1 MKIEDIKTRP
11 FFCSQSSMKLALN
24 CVRAWFFKIR
34 WGLQLRGV
42 EIKESADLGQI
53 YHKFQQFGPGQ
64 EQKVKAWVTKRQMA
78 LSLRIDKGEDLD
90 GQMARLVSSLTVSY
104 NKAEVMARIFRDK
117 YPQPSYLK
125 TIGVEIKH
133 KMDMKFLGGITI
145 PLEGTIDKLLL
156 DIRNDNVWV
165 RDHKSTG
172 RALASLFLGIQW
184 SIQGRLYR
192 ILALDYM
199 VKKDWVGQDQK
210 WALAHVKGFI
220 LDGILKPGIKLCGK
234 DEKNSKAW
242 NCSLEDAYLRR
253 VKEWY
258 AVKEEENPGSTI
270 KSQSIMFN
278 EPLFPDELRR
288 DLTRLYN
295 ISLKGKDPKAYS
307 RDETRF
313 HCFLYEK
320 PCIYESLCSAPMS
333 RWPELLD
340 TKFKIK
346 EVEKNEN
353 TKTDG

>member
-24 CVRAWFFKIR
+24 CIRAWFFKIR

-53 YHKFQQFGPGQ
+53 YHKFQEFGPGQ

-78 LSLRIDKGEDLD
+78 LSLQIDKGEDLD

-104 NKAEVMARIFRDK
+104 NKAGVMARIFWDK

-133 KMDMKFLGGITI
+133 KMDMKFPGITI

-156 DIRNDNVWV
+156 DTRNGNVWV

-184 SIQGRLYR
+184 SIQARLYR
-192 ILALDYM
+192 ILAEDYCKYKKSDIDGKE
-199 VKKDWVGQDQK
+199 VKWEV
-210 WALAHVKGFI
+210 AGFI

-234 DEKNSKAW
+234 DNRNAVAW
-242 NCSLEDAYLRR
+242 NCSIEDAYLRR

-278 EPLFPDELRR
+278 EPLFPDELKR

-295 ISLKGKDPKAYS
+295 ISIKGKDPKAYS
-307 RDETRF
+307 RDGTRF
-313 HCFLYEK
+313 HCYLYEK

-346 EVEKNEN
+346 EEEK
-353 TKTDG
+353 

>member
-24 CVRAWFFKIR
+24 CIRAWFFKIR
-34 WGLQLRGV
+34 WGLRLRGV

-53 YHKFQQFGPGQ
+53 YHKFQEFGPGQ

-104 NKAEVMARIFRDK
+104 NKAEVMARIFWDK

-125 TIGVEIKH
+125 TIDVEIKH
-133 KMDMKFLGGITI
+133 KMDMKFPGGITI

-156 DIRNDNVWV
+156 DTRNNDVWI

-184 SIQGRLYR
+184 SIQARLYR

-199 VKKDWVGQDQK
+199 VKNDWLGLDPK
-210 WALAHVKGFI
+210 WASAHVKGFI

-258 AVKEEENPGSTI
+258 AVKEGENPGSTI

-278 EPLFPDELRR
+278 EPLFPDELKR

-346 EVEKNEN
+346 EEEKNEN
-353 TKTDG
+353 TETDG

>member
-24 CVRAWFFKIR
+24 CIRAWFFKIQ

-53 YHKFQQFGPGQ
+53 YHKFQQFGPG
-64 EQKVKAWVTKRQMA
+64 EEPKVRAWVHQRQTA
-78 LSLRIDKGEDLD
+78 LINRIDKGEDLD
-90 GQMARLVSSLTVSY
+90 GQMARLVSSLSTSY
-104 NKAEVMARIFRDK
+104 DKALAMAQIFWDK

-133 KMDMKFLGGITI
+133 RMDMKFPGGITI
-145 PLEGTIDKLLL
+145 PLEGIIDKLLL
-156 DIRNDNVWV
+156 DTRNGNIWI

-184 SIQGRLYR
+184 SIQARLYR

-199 VKKDWVGQDQK
+199 VKKDWIGQDPK

-242 NCSLEDAYLRR
+242 NCPLEDAYLRR

-258 AVKEEENPGSTI
+258 AIKEEENPGSTI

-278 EPLFPDELRR
+278 EPLFPDELKR

-295 ISLKGKDPKAYS
+295 ISIKGKDPKAYS
-307 RDETRF
+307 RDGTRF

-320 PCIYESLCSAPMS
+320 PCIYESLCSAPIS
-333 RWPELLD
+333 QWPELLD

-346 EVEKNEN
+346 EEKKNEN
-353 TKTDG
+353 IETDG

>member
-11 FFCSQSSMKLALN
+11 FFCSQSSMKVALN
-24 CVRAWFFKIR
+24 CALAWFFTYR
-34 WGLQLRGV
+34 WGLSLRGG
-42 EIKESADLGQI
+42 EFAESADLGTI
-53 YHKFQQFGPGQ
+53 YHKFQQLGSGNRDLVLPWANKWQ
-64 EQKVKAWVTKRQMA
+64 S
-78 LSLRIDKGEDLD
+78 SLIAKIDAGGDLD
-90 GQMARLVSSLTVSY
+90 GQMARTVSAITVSY
-104 NKAEVMARIFRDK
+104 NKAEAMSQIFWDK

-133 KMDMKFLGGITI
+133 KMDMKFPGGITI

-156 DIRNDNVWV
+156 DTRNGNIWI

-184 SIQGRLYR
+184 SIQARLYR

-199 VKKDWVGQDQK
+199 TKNDWVGQDPK

-242 NCSLEDAYLRR
+242 NCTLEDAYLRR

-278 EPLFPDELRR
+278 EPLFPDELKK

-295 ISLKGKDPKAYS
+295 ISIKGKDPKAYS
-307 RDETRF
+307 RDGTRF
-313 HCFLYEK
+313 HCYLYEK

-346 EVEKNEN
+346 EEEKNEN

>member
-24 CVRAWFFKIR
+24 CIRAWFFKIR

-53 YHKFQQFGPGQ
+53 YHKFQEFGPGQ

-90 GQMARLVSSLTVSY
+90 GQMARLVSSLTVSH
-104 NKAEVMARIFRDK
+104 NKAEVMARIFWDK

-125 TIGVEIKH
+125 TIGIEIKH
-133 KMDMKFLGGITI
+133 RMDMKFPGGITI

-156 DIRNDNVWV
+156 DIRNGNIWI

-172 RALASLFLGIQW
+172 RTLASLFLGIQW

-192 ILALDYM
+192 ILAEDYC
-199 VKKDWVGQDQK
+199 KKN
-210 WALAHVKGFI
+210 ALKLSLITPKVTGFI

-278 EPLFPDELRR
+278 EPLFPDELKR

-295 ISLKGKDPKAYS
+295 ISIKGKDPKAYS

-313 HCFLYEK
+313 HCFLYLTLYGH
-320 PCIYESLCSAPMS
+320 PTPHYQM
-333 RWPELLD
+333 
-340 TKFKIK
+340 
-346 EVEKNEN
+346 
-353 TKTDG
+353 